1 MAPEIR
7 SHFDGANSTNHGKS
21 TYHFKKF
28 KTKKFSLTRKLDTI
42 RKNGQTSESAELKL
56 TAFLAEHNLPF
67 LLMDHLP
74 LLCASAFANS
84 QIAKKFKIKRKK
96 LQSWKL

>member
-1 MAPEIR
+1 MGPIVPYK
-7 SHFDGANSTNHGKS
+7 NHGKS

-28 KTKKFSLTRKLDTI
+28 KAKKFSLTRKLDTI
-42 RKNGQTSESAELKL
+42 RKNRQTSESAELKL